1 MRGVFFGLEYDNDAV
16 PNAEVIAGNRSGKFV
31 KWVSEYLPQQIHRED
46 GKTVLRERRVVQ
58 CPTGFRLRKDEI
70 HGEMKHH
77 KASFQDAKFFVVEAH
92 AIGVH
97 IHPVKAKM
105 EKAEKEKREALVDP
119 ELKKELYVA
128 GRAGKSGA
136 AEEII
141 NRALDKEKKDAE
153 LARERSASGGDK
165 EPVVAK
171 STSPVKD

>member
-16 PNAEVIAGNRSGKFV
+16 PNAVVIAGTRSGKFV

-58 CPTGFRLRKDEI
+58 CPMGFRLRKDEI

-77 KASFQDAKFFVVEAH
+77 NTENWEDAKFFVVEAH

-105 EKAEKEKREALVDP
+105 EKAEKEK
-119 ELKKELYVA
+119 
-128 GRAGKSGA
+128 
-136 AEEII
+136 
-141 NRALDKEKKDAE
+141 KDAE
-153 LARERSASGGDK
+153 LDAKRSAEGGNKNPTVAEPTPAIEDRASTDK
-165 EPVVAK
+165 
-171 STSPVKD
+171 SP